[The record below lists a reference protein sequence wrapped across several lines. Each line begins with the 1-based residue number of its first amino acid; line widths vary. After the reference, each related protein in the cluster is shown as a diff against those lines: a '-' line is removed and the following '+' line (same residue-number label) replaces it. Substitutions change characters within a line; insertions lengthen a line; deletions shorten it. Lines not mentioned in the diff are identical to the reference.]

1 MSNEKCSYCGES
13 ITEDY
18 DVETMPNGKEE
29 RFCSAECARDRYR
42 EELDKY
48 GD

>member
-1 MSNEKCSYCGES
+1 MPDNKCCFHCGENIS
-13 ITEDY
+13 KEHI
-18 DVETMPNGKEE
+18 ETMPNGKEE

-42 EELDKY
+42 EELNGH

>member
-1 MSNEKCSYCGES
+1 MSDEKCSYCGENIS
-13 ITEDY
+13 EDHR
-18 DVETMPNGKEE
+18 EKMPNGKEE
-29 RFCSAECARDRYR
+29 HFCSAECSRDKYR